1 MTMQAVSQEY
11 KRLSQILPAIK
22 GLAIL
27 MVLIYHLWGYSKGFL
42 SFPEIITQTKAS
54 SLGSIVNSILYFFC
68 LLGQQGVHL
77 FIIASGFGLTASWWR
92 SYGSEGQQDRSLS
105 IGNFWKRRLGKIF
118 PLYWLAHG
126 LALLLWWIQPKW
138 VPFGTHTLI
147 NWGAIKV
154 GVALIASL
162 TTLRNFL
169 FEYYYFLNGAW
180 WYIGLAV
187 QFYLVF
193 PVLIWAGKRW
203 GWSILLAGTL
213 LITLIY
219 RATIVALPL
228 NDMATDVLIGGA
240 IFVPRVFEF
249 AFGMIL
255 AIGLLEPRISTVEPC
270 LNWSKNLLLSSRW
283 IWLTGLIWV
292 IGVALYW
299 TSAEGWMLLRI
310 PSDQLIGVGEF
321 CFIFQIIS
329 FLPWKNWLKLIGNY
343 SYGIYLTHS
352 NTYVA
357 LWILLIKVVPQYWL
371 CFCLVTALSCL
382 LGGLFEVGGNW
393 VLKTKIKT

>member
-1 MTMQAVSQEY
+1 MTMEPVSGEY
-11 KRLSQILPAIK
+11 NRLSQILPAIK
-22 GLAIL
+22 GLGIL

-42 SFPEIITQTKAS
+42 SFPEIIRQANAS

-77 FIIASGFGLTASWWR
+77 FIIASGFGLAASWWR
-92 SYGSEGQQDRSLS
+92 KYGSEGQQDRAFSS
-105 IGNFWKRRLGKIF
+105 VKFWKHRLARIF

-126 LALLLWWIQPKW
+126 LALLLLWIQPRW
-138 VPFGTHTLI
+138 IPFGTGNI
-147 NWGAIKV
+147 FNWSAIKV

-187 QFYLVF
+187 QLYLVF
-193 PVLIWAGKRW
+193 PVLIWVGKRW

-213 LITLIY
+213 LVSLVY

-228 NDMATDVLIGGA
+228 DEMATDVLIRGA
-240 IFVPRVFEF
+240 IFIPRVFEF

-255 AIGLLEPRISTVEPC
+255 AIALLEPRISTVEPC

-283 IWLTGLIWV
+283 IWLTGLMWV
-292 IGVALYW
+292 IGVAIDW
-299 TSAEGWMLLRI
+299 TSAEAWIVLKI

-329 FLPWKNWLKLIGNY
+329 FLPLKKWLNIVGNY

-357 LWILLIKVVPQYWL
+357 LWLLLVKVVPSYWL
-371 CFCLVTALSCL
+371 RFCLVTVFSCL
-382 LGGLFEVGGNW
+382 LGGLFELGWNW
-393 VLKTKIKT
+393 VLKNKIKT

>member
-1 MTMQAVSQEY
+1 MQTVSQEY
-11 KRLSQILPAIK
+11 HRLSQILPAIK
-22 GLAIL
+22 GLGIL
-27 MVLIYHLWGYSKGFL
+27 MVLIYHLWGYSKGFF
-42 SFPEIITQTKAS
+42 SFPEIITQTNAS
-54 SLGSIVNSILYFFC
+54 SFGSIVNSILYFFC

-92 SYGSEGQQDRSLS
+92 KYGSEAQQDREFSS
-105 IGNFWKRRLGKIF
+105 GNFWKHRLARIF
-118 PLYWLAHG
+118 PLYWLAHA
-126 LALLLWWIQPKW
+126 LALLLLWIEPRW
-138 VPFGTHTLI
+138 VPFGTGNI
-147 NWGAIKV
+147 SNWGAIKV

-187 QFYLVF
+187 QLYLVF
-193 PVLIWAGKRW
+193 PVLIWVGKRW

-213 LITLIY
+213 LVTLVY

-228 NDMATDVLIGGA
+228 EEMATDVLIRGA

-255 AIGLLEPRISTVEPC
+255 AIALLEPRISTVEPC

-283 IWLTGLIWV
+283 IWLTGLIWA
-292 IGVALYW
+292 IGVAFYW
-299 TSAEGWMLLRI
+299 TSAEGWMVLRI
-310 PSDQLIGVGEF
+310 ASDQLIGVGEF
-321 CFIFQIIS
+321 CFIFQILS
-329 FLPWKNWLKLIGNY
+329 FLPFKKWLNIIGDY

-352 NTYVA
+352 NTYIA
-357 LWILLIKVVPQYWL
+357 FWILLAKVPSYWL
-371 CFCLVTALSCL
+371 RFCLVSALSCL
-382 LGGLFEVGGNW
+382 FGGLFELGCNW
-393 VLKTKIKT
+393 VYKNKIKA